1 MRKRIFNDVLNDF
14 VEVEYPP
21 RRVVSLDPASTETL
35 FMIGAGDLVV
45 GTDAFSYR
53 PQEARNRVKL
63 GSYTHV
69 KFEILDQLD
78 PDIIFTTLGAQK
90 DLTSELERKGYP
102 VYPLRVATTVG
113 EILNNILLVGN
124 ASGHQE
130 SSRLLYLDLL
140 NKLNSLPHPEVRPRI
155 YVELDLGGPITPGFP
170 SHISDGI
177 WLAGGKNVFD
187 SLTDAYVE
195 PRADQLK
202 ELQIDLIIYEPK
214 RERPEELQRF
224 RDSLKTR
231 GLSHMLNLPVY
242 VSRGDFLAH
251 QGPSFIQE
259 VIPWI
264 NKVIFSWLQTKK

>member
-1 MRKRIFNDVLNDF
+1 MRKKIFNDVLNDF

-21 RRVVSLDPASTETL
+21 RKVVSLDPASTETL
-35 FMIGAGDLVV
+35 FMIGAGELVV

-69 KFEILDQLD
+69 KYEILDQLK

-90 DLTSELERKGYP
+90 DLTLELKRRGYP

-124 ASGHQE
+124 ASGRHE
-130 SSRLLYLDLL
+130 SSRLLYRSLL
-140 NKLNSLPHPEVRPRI
+140 NRLNTLPSPKIRPAV

-187 SLTDAYVE
+187 HLTDAYVE
-195 PRADQLK
+195 PSSDQLM
-202 ELQIDLIIYEPK
+202 ELQIDLVIYEPK
-214 RERPEELQRF
+214 KERQEELQRF
-224 RDSLKTR
+224 KDSLRTR
-231 GLSHMLNLPVY
+231 GLFKLLDVPMY
-242 VSRGDFLAH
+242 VTKGDFLAH
-251 QGPSFIQE
+251 QGPSFVQE

-264 NKVIFSWLQTKK
+264 NEVIFSWLQTKK